1 MNSTKN
7 KPIVISV
14 VDDDEIYQY
23 TIKRTLNLLKLTKK
37 VLIFSDGEEAIEF
50 LEENIQDEETLP
62 DVIFLDINMPIM
74 DGFEFMD
81 EFIKLKPR
89 TGKKIIVYMVSSSV
103 DPVDLERAQKIN
115 EISDYIVKPI
125 GENQVLNII
134 ESLKKDGIV

>member
-1 MNSTKN
+1 MSSTKN